1 MTSVH
6 LIHNEGKVIDEVSN
20 MLIETTKEEE
30 HSFYHYGRG
39 RIGFIGDSKEKNI
52 TLQSIVM

>member
-6 LIHNEGKVIDEVSN
+6 LIHNEGKVIDEASN
-20 MLIETTKEEE
+20 MLIKTTKEKE
-30 HSFYHYGRG
+30 HSFYYYGG
-39 RIGFIGDSKEKNI
+39 IGFIGDSKEKNI